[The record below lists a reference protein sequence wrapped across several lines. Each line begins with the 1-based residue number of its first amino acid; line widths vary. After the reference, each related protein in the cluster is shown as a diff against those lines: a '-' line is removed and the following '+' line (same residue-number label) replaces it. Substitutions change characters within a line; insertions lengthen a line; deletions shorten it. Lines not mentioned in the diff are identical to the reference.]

1 MAALGEDLG
10 VGGGPPEVLGHPCGR
25 LLPSVRPMR
34 REERQMS
41 VTTVQRFLMCLM
53 ASVFMLALVGA
64 VSFVAAQASTTS
76 NTADR
81 HLYPN

>member
-1 MAALGEDLG
+1 MCSAVTIGATHET
-10 VGGGPPEVLGHPCGR
+10 
-25 LLPSVRPMR
+25 
-34 REERQMS
+34 EERQMS
-41 VTTVQRFLMCLM
+41 ATTVQRFLMCLM